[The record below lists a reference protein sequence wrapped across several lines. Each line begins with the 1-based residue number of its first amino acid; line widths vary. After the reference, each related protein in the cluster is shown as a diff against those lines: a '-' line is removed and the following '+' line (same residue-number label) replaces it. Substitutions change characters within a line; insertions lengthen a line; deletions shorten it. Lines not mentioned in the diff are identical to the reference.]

1 MTTSVV
7 ITTFNRNAQLAR
19 TLASIRGQRFEGE
32 VIVVDDGDGAHG
44 YPSAKLLC
52 DTYGARWIPLRRP
65 ASLQFRNPAYP
76 NNVGIRA
83 ATGDVLI
90 LQNAEC
96 KHIDPKTIEKLTVPV
111 IADPSVVTFARVV
124 AMQQDGSQ
132 GMLYC
137 GQENPRP
144 YFFCGAI
151 RRENLLRL
159 RGFDEDF
166 TGAGY
171 DDDDL
176 ADRLGA
182 SGIQF
187 IFADVMVHHQWHKP
201 AGSYDDVE
209 NMHALYRQKLAAML
223 RGELGLVRN
232 IGRDWGGQP

>member
-1 MTTSVV
+1 MTTSIV
-7 ITTFNRNAQLAR
+7 ITTFNRNPQLAR

-32 VIVVDDGDGAHG
+32 VIVVDDGDLSHG
-44 YPSAKLLC
+44 HPSAQLVC
-52 DTYGARWIPLRRP
+52 DRFGAKRISLRRP
-65 ASLQFRNPAYP
+65 ASLQFRNPSYP

-83 ATGDVLI
+83 ATGSILI

-96 KHIDPKTIEKLTVPV
+96 EHIDPKTIEKLTVPV

-132 GMLYC
+132 GTLYC

-151 RRENLLRL
+151 RRQYLFDL

-182 SGIQF
+182 SGAKF
-187 IFADVMVHHQWHKP
+187 EWTSALVRHQWHPP
-201 AGSYDDVE
+201 AGEYADVGS
-209 NMHALYRQKLAAML
+209 MRALYQEKTAAML

-232 IGRDWGGQP
+232 VGRDWGGQP